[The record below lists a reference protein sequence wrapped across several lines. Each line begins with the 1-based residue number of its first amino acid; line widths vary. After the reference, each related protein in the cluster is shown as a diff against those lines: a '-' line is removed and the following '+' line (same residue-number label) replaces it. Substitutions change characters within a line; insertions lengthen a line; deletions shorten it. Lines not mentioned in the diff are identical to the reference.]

1 VAATRGDPAATVASD
16 SLAYQWLVRG
26 QFGAHP
32 GDLVPHRVV
41 FDGGSPSLGDM
52 PPVDLATERYVMLV
66 DPAVTVHAHTTFG
79 EQPLPW
85 LEGIQAPV
93 AWTRRWGSGRVGY
106 LSVGHRVEDLRVP
119 QIATAFVRLAVWARG
134 DRASG

>member
-66 DPAVTVHAHTTFG
+66 DPAVAVHARTTIG
-79 EQPLPW
+79 ADPLPW
-85 LEGIQAPV
+85 LEGVQVPV
-93 AWTRRWGSGRVGY
+93 ASTHRWGAGRVGY
-106 LSVGHRVEDLRVP
+106 GSTMARRSGGPVTSSGD
-119 QIATAFVRLAVWARG
+119 AVTSPRG
-134 DRASG
+134 RRG